1 MPNKIK
7 KHLAEQ
13 IASRRTLMKLSQE
26 KLGEQAGLSM
36 ASISELERGIGN
48 PTLETLQ
55 GLAKVFNISV
65 MELIDYESS
74 LADSKKVRKI
84 ICESIEHLDVK
95 QLQSVLLF
103 IRALRQ

>member
-1 MPNKIK
+1 MPNKLK

-13 IASRRTLMKLSQE
+13 ISMRRSAMKLSQE

-65 MELIDYESS
+65 MELIDYESA
-74 LADSKKVRKI
+74 LADSKQVKKI
-84 ICESIEHLDVK
+84 ICDSLEHLDVK
-95 QLQSVLLF
+95 QLQSVLSF
-103 IRALRQ
+103 IKTVRQ